1 MQDLAMITLE
11 LVQNSIRANASRLDL
26 RFEMNQENGW
36 SSLIIQDNGEG
47 MDAETLKKVSSPFFT
62 SRTTRKIGLGL
73 SFFQQAITQ
82 AGGACDIRS
91 TPQVGTTVIGR
102 WRSDHWDAPPLGNL
116 GELVLLALQGR
127 PDLHVCFS
135 FKCRSKTYEFDSKVL
150 ESSLAPVPITEPA
163 VLLWIENEINTN
175 IQHCKGGIDHEES

>member
-11 LVQNSIRANASRLDL
+11 LVQNSIRANASRLDV
-26 RFEMNQENGW
+26 RFEMNQEDGW

-163 VLLWIENEINTN
+163 VLLWIVNEINTN